1 MSKLCHEN
9 LVMFYGVYYKP
20 DLDLP
25 ILVMELVP
33 TSLSKYLES
42 EEMIPNHIKNSILF
56 DVSEGLQYL
65 HKQRPPIIH
74 RDLTANNVLLTQEK
88 RAKIADFGVSR
99 YFKVESDRDY
109 MRQTTC
115 PGTML
120 YMPPESLTSD
130 YKATHEHFDKLDV
143 FSFGV
148 LILHVYT
155 REWPVPT
162 AAFDQNNIP
171 KTEVERRQHL
181 LDKVDSAILKNLA
194 IQCLDNQPQSR
205 PHTYKIREKIEQL
218 VSSTDKILGPQIQL
232 SLARKII
239 CLL

>member
-9 LVMFYGVYYKP
+9 LVMFFGVYYKP

-130 YKATHEHFDKLDV
+130 YKATHEHFDKLDI

-148 LILHVYT
+148 LILYVYT
-155 REWPVPT
+155 QLWPKPYDM
-162 AAFDQNNIP
+162 FNEHNIQR
-171 KTEVERRQHL
+171 TEVQRRQHL
-181 LDKVDSAILKNLA
+181 LDKVEDDAMKQLA
-194 IQCLDNQPQSR
+194 EDCLNNRPECR
-205 PHTYKIREKIEQL
+205 PHTNNLVIRIK
-218 VSSTDKILGPQIQL
+218 D
-232 SLARKII
+232 II
-239 CLL
+239 NVTYNR